1 MNISYRIELPC
12 KVKDKYNE
20 LTFVN
25 LVELTAAC
33 HNLLYHSV
41 VIALP

>member
-12 KVKDKYNE
+12 KVKDSYNE

-25 LVELTAAC
+25 LVDLTKLVNPCWLEFATRA
-33 HNLLYHSV
+33 
-41 VIALP
+41 